1 MKLGANVAEQ
11 DAQAVEARVR
21 DLLLPGETLELIVQG
36 SHDQSPIADHIVVTD
51 SRVFHVSLK
60 KPSTEPSVMTLDNCE
75 RVEEVKVL
83 HTRVLRWDGST
94 VDLGMLRRRRE
105 DEQMFV
111 ETVTAI
117 MERAPDFQDRK
128 IALTQRV
135 VKIVGHKYADDGG
148 VVAKRR
154 LHAFLGS
161 DETIEFVCQIKA
173 ARGFEADSL
182 ALTSSRVL
190 LFESNAFGEEPVF
203 AMPYEQISNISTQ
216 KGDITVI
223 NVDGSSTALGK
234 LRHGKQDLGQVD
246 SIFGRFGPQVVTPSA
261 TAVVESHESPA
272 SEQVAEVP
280 EVVKDLFEVLLDRG
294 QPLVGHRYK
303 LDDLRRAQSEL
314 AAGLQDDESLV
325 VVVEIR
331 STKPFAN
338 RLLFT
343 SHRAIRLRAG
353 SRDALEGG
361 VWWSERPVMR
371 LVDGE
376 IRIEKHNGSEERFAP
391 LRHPKDDA
399 QLLVSAIRAVQLLPD
414 GGELSVEAIE
424 QSSTAFERP
433 TASLDEVEYMTSEVD
448 SGPVLAALRGVQWP
462 VSDDEIA
469 ERLWISSN
477 RVTLL
482 TSHQLIGWKSN
493 RPSDGNRAYRRNADD
508 IEILAQATLDGSGV
522 SWLVIGDRED
532 SGDLQLIPT
541 GQDFSMAAGVG
552 VASVTA
558 AAEASEVAAAV
569 VFQSHLV
576 YFDQERLA
584 VWNLRKD
591 PACEFS
597 IPTRSVTGLFL
608 TRDGIVV
615 RSVDAFVHEIP
626 LRSSRDSEL
635 FPGLERAWRL
645 VQSQIPGLAQ
655 PKDISLGENVLSLL
669 DREISIWSTGKN
681 AELRSRFSVDELNAV
696 LLDGDTLIISANG
709 RPTYELKNLGT
720 HSEAIFSNL
729 LDTLRGLRPDLVS
742 AEAASDWLS
751 GLAASSVEH
760 FGSASAR
767 VYDLMSAA
775 FPSSPVPYG
784 SERLPMIGGEFE
796 ADGKGD
802 VTIVATDARLAL
814 LPTKKWQPRGGPRTY
829 SHAQVAQISVEIDV
843 IENIASSGKVR
854 ERHRLLVNVWTT
866 SGERIPLTYEL
877 GSSLA
882 ERNSKIQAP
891 FSGLRSLIDFG
902 WPVVFE
908 GESTR
913 RFYAQSSTPR
923 MGFGIGIVS
932 FD

>member
-1 MKLGANVAEQ
+1 MNLGANVGQQ
-11 DAQAVEARVR
+11 DAQAVEDRVR
-21 DLLLPGETLELIVQG
+21 DLLLPGETVELIIQG
-36 SHDQSPIADHIVVTD
+36 SHNQNPAADHIVVTD
-51 SRVFHVSLK
+51 SRVIHVSLK
-60 KPSTEPSVMTLDNCE
+60 KPSTSPLVTTLANCE
-75 RVEEVKVL
+75 RVEEMKVL
-83 HTRVLRWDGST
+83 HTRVLCWDGST

-105 DEQMFV
+105 DEQIFV
-111 ETVTAI
+111 DAVTAI

-128 IALTQRV
+128 QALGQRV
-135 VKIVGHKYADDGG
+135 VKIVGHKYADDDGE
-148 VVAKRR
+148 VAKRR
-154 LHAFLGS
+154 LHEFLAP
-161 DETIEFVCQIKA
+161 DETIEFVGQIKA
-173 ARGFEADSL
+173 AGPFSADSL

-203 AMPYEQISNISTQ
+203 AMPYGQMSDISTG
-216 KGDITVI
+216 KGEVHVVG
-223 NVDGSSTALGK
+223 VDGSSTSLGK
-234 LRHGKQDLGQVD
+234 LRHDKQDLAHID
-246 SIFGRFGPQVVTPSA
+246 SILSRLGPRVTTQSPAPAAEIEESA
-261 TAVVESHESPA
+261 A
-272 SEQVAEVP
+272 SEQPAEQKDFP
-280 EVVKDLFEVLLDRG
+280 EDSFDVLLQRG

-303 LDDLRRAQSEL
+303 LDDLRRAQSAL
-314 AAGLQDDESLV
+314 AAGLLDDERIVL
-325 VVVEIR
+325 VVEIR

-338 RLLFT
+338 TLLFT
-343 SHRAIRLRAG
+343 SHRAIRLRTG

-361 VWWSERPVMR
+361 IWWSKRPVIR

-376 IRIEKHNGSEERFAP
+376 IRIENINGSEERFAP

-399 QLLVSAIRAVQLLPD
+399 QLLVSAIRAVQLLPE
-414 GGELSVEAIE
+414 GGGLSVEAIE
-424 QSSTAFERP
+424 ASSTAFERP
-433 TASLDEVEYMTSEVD
+433 NASLDEVELMTSEVD

-469 ERLWISSN
+469 ERLWISSS

-482 TSHQLIGWKSN
+482 TSHQLISWKSN
-493 RPSDGNRAYRRNADD
+493 RPSEGNRVFRRPVDD
-508 IEILAQATLDGSGV
+508 IEIVAQVTLESAGV
-522 SWLVIGDRED
+522 SWLVVRER
-532 SGDLQLIPT
+532 SESSDLLLIST
-541 GQDFSMAAGVG
+541 GKDFSMASGVG
-552 VASVTA
+552 S
-558 AAEASEVAAAV
+558 AAV
-569 VFQSHLV
+569 TTLSGANEGNAAVALQSHLV
-576 YFDQERLA
+576 YFDPERLA

-591 PACEFS
+591 PESEYS

-615 RSVDAFVHEIP
+615 RSADAFVHEIP
-626 LRSSRDSEL
+626 VRSSRDSEL
-635 FPGLERAWRL
+635 FPELERAWRL
-645 VQSQIPGLAQ
+645 VQSQIPGLVRAT
-655 PKDISLGENVLSLL
+655 DVSLGENVLSLL
-669 DREISIWSTGKN
+669 DREVSIWSTGKN
-681 AELRSRFSVDELNAV
+681 AELRGRFSVDELNAV

-709 RPTYELKNLGT
+709 RPTFELKNLGT

-729 LDTLRGLRPDLVS
+729 LDTFRGLRPDLVS

-751 GLAASSVEH
+751 GLAAFSVEH
-760 FGSASAR
+760 YGSASAR
-767 VYDLMSAA
+767 VYELMSAA

-784 SERLPMIGGEFE
+784 SERLPMIAGEFE

-814 LPTKKWQPRGGPRTY
+814 LPTKKWRPRGGPRTHNH
-829 SHAQVAQISVEIDV
+829 SQVAQISVEIDV

-882 ERNSKIQAP
+882 ERNSKIQVP
-891 FSGLRSLIDFG
+891 FSGLRSLTEYG